1 MTDST
6 HRDSGITTSSEV
18 LAHYAEIALMYE
30 ELRAAIDGG
39 HESMTH
45 ADALA
50 EISAMRAE
58 NATLQLGYD
67 AARLEIDHLRGATKM
82 MEPAGEYPPLP
93 EWSKMDNLGGLV
105 PSEIRQELRA
115 YADATCAMRAQAA
128 PQQSEVASSS
138 IFDGVIPAAIRS
150 YLRKCSSGG
159 MPKKH
164 IDIVQINVDEA
175 ERLDY
180 FKLAIAEAV
189 IASRVA
195 APHGASATLSAAE
208 KTGNGGGT
216 IVA

>member
-67 AARLEIDHLRGATKM
+67 AARLEIDHLRGATK
-82 MEPAGEYPPLP
+82 
-93 EWSKMDNLGGLV
+93 SKLLALQ
-105 PSEIRQELRA
+105 RRRLK
-115 YADATCAMRAQAA
+115 
-128 PQQSEVASSS
+128 ASMTL
-138 IFDGVIPAAIRS
+138 IRS
-150 YLRKCSSGG
+150 CCGHS
-159 MPKKH
+159 
-164 IDIVQINVDEA
+164 
-175 ERLDY
+175 
-180 FKLAIAEAV
+180 
-189 IASRVA
+189 
-195 APHGASATLSAAE
+195 APTR
-208 KTGNGGGT
+208 
-216 IVA
+216 